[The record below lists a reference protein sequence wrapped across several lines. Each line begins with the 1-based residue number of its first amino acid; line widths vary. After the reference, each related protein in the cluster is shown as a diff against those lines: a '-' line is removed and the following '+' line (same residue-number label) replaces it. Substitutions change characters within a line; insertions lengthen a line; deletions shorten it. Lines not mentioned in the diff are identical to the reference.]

1 MPNPGAFPHGC
12 SPDILP
18 AVTTKPQAG
27 GATRSGGYAALVVA
41 GIFLSRIAGLVRER
55 IFSHYFG
62 LSDAGDVFKAAF
74 KIPNSL
80 QNLFGEG
87 VLSASF
93 IPVYARLLAEDDE
106 VAAKR
111 VAGAV
116 FSLLALLISILVL
129 VGILAAPWLVDA
141 IAPGFPDEKRA
152 FLVKLVKIIFPGT
165 GFLVLSAWCLG
176 VLNSHRRFFLSYAAP
191 LAWNA
196 VMIAALLGFGRQMEP
211 CPLAEMTAWA
221 SVGGSALQFLVQLPT
236 VLRLSRG
243 LHLGFPLR
251 SRHVQK

>member
-55 IFSHYFG
+55 VFSHYFG
-62 LSDAGDVFKAAF
+62 LSDAGDAFKAAF
-74 KIPNSL
+74 KIPNLL

-93 IPVYARLLAEDDE
+93 IPVYAGELARGDREEAD
-106 VAAKR
+106 R

-116 FSLLALLISILVL
+116 LALLSLAVSVIVL
-129 VGILAAPWLVDA
+129 LGVLATPLLIDL
-141 IAPGFPDEKRA
+141 IAPGF
-152 FLVKLVKIIFPGT
+152 
-165 GFLVLSAWCLG
+165 
-176 VLNSHRRFFLSYAAP
+176 
-191 LAWNA
+191 
-196 VMIAALLGFGRQMEP
+196 
-211 CPLAEMTAWA
+211 
-221 SVGGSALQFLVQLPT
+221 
-236 VLRLSRG
+236 
-243 LHLGFPLR
+243 
-251 SRHVQK
+251 